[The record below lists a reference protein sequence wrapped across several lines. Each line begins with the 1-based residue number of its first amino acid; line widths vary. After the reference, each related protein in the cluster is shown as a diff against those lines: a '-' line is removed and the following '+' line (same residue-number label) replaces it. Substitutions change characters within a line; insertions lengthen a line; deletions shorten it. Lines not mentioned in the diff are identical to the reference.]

1 MAVTDAGGSST
12 GEHRSVPG
20 RRAGRALML
29 LMLPFVVVGA
39 ALTVSLYGAFLGLP
53 LLLVSWMAFRAGRR
67 ASRDPEDLAT
77 LKRLARDAAV
87 AGALALG
94 LAPSTSRRAAGATE
108 QHRPAPAPMAPQAL
122 RVAQARRACP
132 MVGT

>member
-1 MAVTDAGGSST
+1 
-12 GEHRSVPG
+12 
-20 RRAGRALML
+20 ML

-87 AGALALG
+87 AGALLGAVIVITVIYGWDDLDSVIEFACLVVALAWTAAIWWVAADA
-94 LAPSTSRRAAGATE
+94 LRAA
-108 QHRPAPAPMAPQAL
+108 RSP
-122 RVAQARRACP
+122 
-132 MVGT
+132 